1 MGIWLKG
8 NILHYHC
15 ISPRPPLVISPYCAA
30 FCRER
35 GTPLPEFPSPDLIAI
50 RANCARLPTC
60 LVLQNPLTE
69 FFKMMK
75 SIPRFWRMVE
85 RRRSSHL
92 ASQHTLSPLMRSPIV
107 QKFFEGK
114 LLHRSHFFA
123 QHCSDINSHVS
134 LHPSAL
140 DWPHGTRLTYK
151 T

>member
-8 NILHYHC
+8 NIN
-15 ISPRPPLVISPYCAA
+15 PRPPLVISPYCAA

-35 GTPLPEFPSPDLIAI
+35 GTPLPEFPSPGLIAI

-75 SIPRFWRMVE
+75 VFHGFGGWSP
-85 RRRSSHL
+85 HL
-92 ASQHTLSPLMRSPIV
+92 VSQHTLSPLMRSPSV

-114 LLHRSHFFA
+114 LLWHFFA
-123 QHCSDINSHVS
+123 QLCSDINSHVS

-140 DWPHGTRLTYK
+140 D
-151 T
+151 

>member
-8 NILHYHC
+8 NNLHYHC
-15 ISPRPPLVISPYCAA
+15 INPRPPLVISPYCAA

-35 GTPLPEFPSPDLIAI
+35 GIPLPELPSPGLIAI

-75 SIPRFWRMVE
+75 VFHAFGGW
-85 RRRSSHL
+85 SSHL
-92 ASQHTLSPLMRSPIV
+92 ASQHTLSPLMRSPSV

-123 QHCSDINSHVS
+123 QHCSDINSYVS

-140 DWPHGTRLTYK
+140 DWPNGTRLNYK